1 MLILVLT
8 ICQQQGKQQLACAF
22 ILSTRFLVI
31 HGRQNCE
38 DLSPSQLVP
47 GTCPEVLGTGL
58 EAQTSPDIGATEAD
72 DAVLA
77 VCNGLADIGVVISR
91 QVTSALVQA
100 PSRPFTHP

>member
-1 MLILVLT
+1 MAAKTVRTFHPASWCRALVLK
-8 ICQQQGKQQLACAF
+8 CLALVLKHKQ
-22 ILSTRFLVI
+22 
-31 HGRQNCE
+31 
-38 DLSPSQLVP
+38 
-47 GTCPEVLGTGL
+47 
-58 EAQTSPDIGATEAD
+58 DIGATEAD